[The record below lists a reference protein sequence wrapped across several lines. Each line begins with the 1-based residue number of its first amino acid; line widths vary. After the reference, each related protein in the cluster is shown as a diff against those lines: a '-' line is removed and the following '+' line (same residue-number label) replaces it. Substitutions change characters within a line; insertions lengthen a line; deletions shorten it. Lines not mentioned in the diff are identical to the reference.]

1 MASAFDTKDKTSF
14 RLRKMR
20 YMSTKTVTV
29 RGEITP
35 EGSMQGFTILSTT
48 DPQIAFLADN
58 PKKEI

>member
-1 MASAFDTKDKTSF
+1 
-14 RLRKMR
+14 
-20 YMSTKTVTV
+20 MSTKTVTV